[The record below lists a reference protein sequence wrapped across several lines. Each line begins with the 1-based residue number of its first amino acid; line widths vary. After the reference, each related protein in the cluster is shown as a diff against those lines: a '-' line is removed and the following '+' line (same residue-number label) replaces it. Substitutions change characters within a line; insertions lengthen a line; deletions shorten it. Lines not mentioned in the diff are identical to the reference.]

1 MENLIDD
8 KYINGIWDKIKEN
21 LKTSAKENLGLHE
34 LKQRKLWFDEKCLG
48 FLDQRKQFKMH
59 WIIIINVLYNEIVHQ
74 VGHLP
79 RDVLTFFKLS
89 TLLCFGSCIHCILAC
104 FL

>member
-8 KYINGIWDKIKEN
+8 KYINGIWEKIKEN

-59 WIIIINVLYNEIVHQ
+59 WMQDPRQSIIDNLNNVRREA
-74 VGHLP
+74 
-79 RDVLTFFKLS
+79 R
-89 TLLCFGSCIHCILAC
+89 
-104 FL
+104 